1 MNILDM
7 QADMGWI
14 HKNERFEKMLAI
26 EAYPI
31 QYCYLLHKM
40 GMYVPNSMCLVTYV
54 TGQTR

>member
-14 HKNERFEKMLAI
+14 HKHERFEKMLAI
-26 EAYPI
+26 EAYPL
-31 QYCYLLHKM
+31 QYCYLFHKM

-54 TGQTR
+54 TG